1 MAETTVTSQP
11 GIGTTTVTQIGIVIR
26 DIEKTARAYAEVFGV
41 PVPSVQITDGL
52 DKAHTRFM
60 GEPTEARAKLAFI
73 NFGQVTIEL
82 IEPIGAPS
90 TWQEFL
96 DEHGEGVH
104 HIAFVVKGMD
114 DHIATL
120 TTHGVPLVQKG
131 DYTGGRYAYLDGAP
145 RLAVLIELL
154 ENFR

>member
-60 GEPTEARAKLAFI
+60 GEPKIGRARVGKEC
-73 NFGQVTIEL
+73 TSWCRSRWS
-82 IEPIGAPS
+82 PY
-90 TWQEFL
+90 
-96 DEHGEGVH
+96 H
-104 HIAFVVKGMD
+104 
-114 DHIATL
+114 
-120 TTHGVPLVQKG
+120 
-131 DYTGGRYAYLDGAP
+131 
-145 RLAVLIELL
+145 
-154 ENFR
+154 